1 MTGIKSIQPY
11 IPAYRLPR
19 EVMAKAWGKKPA
31 LKGERSAAN
40 YDEDALTMGV
50 EAALALAEEKSQ
62 DETANIDAVYFAST
76 SAPYEEKLSSAM
88 VAQVLGLQKNVFL
101 QDTAHSLT
109 SSTQALRSAFQS
121 LKSGSRRNALVVA
134 SDQRQADPGS
144 ELEQIFGDG
153 ACAVL
158 TGTDDLLLE
167 FVDCVSLWDS
177 VTDSWRKD
185 TSDVVEEGDPV
196 FASQYGYHR
205 ILVEVIE
212 NLLEANSL
220 SVKEISRVIF
230 PAPNLRDYER
240 MARALG
246 LGEGQYLQDGL
257 LTSIGNAGCASV
269 FLMLAAS
276 LESVKE
282 GQLFLLAN
290 YGSGTADAFIFKA
303 TGKPFTQSAAVKKCF
318 ENRRALSS
326 YEKFLSFKGP
336 LSGEALSPF
345 ASQAMERREAGQNI
359 GLFSAICS
367 KCQTVYFPRKQ
378 VCAKCKTGEFVS
390 ERKLSRE
397 GVIYSYTKDI
407 LYPTPD
413 LPNITAVCDLNGGGR
428 FYGQVTDCDP
438 QKIQIGMPVQLTF
451 RKFHEGGGYYNYFWK
466 IKPAEGGL
474 RKGS

>member
-1 MTGIKSIQPY
+1 MKMPGIKSIQPY

-19 EVMAKAWGKKPA
+19 EVVAKAWERKPT

-50 EAALALAEEKSQ
+50 EAALALVEEKSE
-62 DETANIDAVYFAST
+62 DETAGIDAVYFAST
-76 SAPYEEKLSSAM
+76 TAPYEEKLSSAV
-88 VAQVLGLQKNVFL
+88 VAQVLGLQKSVFL

-109 SSTQALRSAFQS
+109 SSTQSLRSAFQN
-121 LKSGSRRNALVVA
+121 LKSDSVRKALVVA
-134 SDQRQADPGS
+134 TDNRQAEPGS
-144 ELEQIFGDG
+144 DLEQILGDG

-158 TGTDDLLLE
+158 TGTDDILLE

-196 FASQYGYHR
+196 FAQHYGYQK
-205 ILVEVIE
+205 ILMQAIE
-212 NLLEANSL
+212 NLLQTNSL
-220 SVKEISRVIF
+220 SLKDVGRVIF
-230 PAPNLRDYER
+230 PAPNPRDYER
-240 MARALG
+240 LARALK

-257 LTSIGNAGCASV
+257 LTSVGHAGCASV

-276 LESVKE
+276 LEGAKE
-282 GQLFLLAN
+282 GQLFLLTN
-290 YGSGTADAFIFKA
+290 YGSGTADAFLFKA

-336 LSGEALSPF
+336 LSDEPLSPF

-359 GLFSAICS
+359 GLFAATCS
-367 KCQTVYFPRKQ
+367 QCQTVYFPGKQ
-378 VCAKCKTGEFVS
+378 VCPKCRTGEFLS
-390 ERKLSRE
+390 EKKLSKE
-397 GVIYSYTKDI
+397 GKIYSYTKDI

-413 LPNITAVCDLNGGGR
+413 PPNITAVCELNGGGR

-438 QKIQIGMPVQLTF
+438 EKIQIGMPVQLTF
-451 RKFHEGGGYYNYFWK
+451 RKFHEGGGFYNYFWK
-466 IKPAEGGL
+466 IKPG
-474 RKGS
+474 R